1 MHPHVILNKMTNG
14 RNQIMIQ
21 FYEHPRCSTCKKAR
35 AWLNQNKIAYQPI
48 NLLETPP
55 TKAELKTWIEQS
67 GLPIR
72 RFFNTSGGKYRELG
86 LKDKLDEM
94 DLEEACELLAS
105 DGMLIKRPLTTDGK
119 KLTLGFKEE
128 DYEANWK

>member
-1 MHPHVILNKMTNG
+1 
-14 RNQIMIQ
+14 MIQ

-35 AWLNQNKIAYQPI
+35 AWLDENKVVYNQI

-55 TKAELKTWIEQS
+55 TAEELASWIEAS

-86 LKDKLDEM
+86 LKDKIDDM
-94 DLEEACELLAS
+94 DIAEASALLAT
-105 DGMLIKRPLTTDGK
+105 DGMLIKRPLMTDGK
-119 KLTLGFKEE
+119 KLTLGFKEADFE
-128 DYEANWK
+128 KNWK

>member
-1 MHPHVILNKMTNG
+1 
-14 RNQIMIQ
+14 MIQ

-94 DLEEACELLAS
+94 DLEEAYELLAS

-119 KLTLGFKEE
+119 KLTLGFKEA

>member
-1 MHPHVILNKMTNG
+1 
-14 RNQIMIQ
+14 MIQ

-35 AWLNQNKIAYQPI
+35 AWLDENKVVYNQI

-55 TKAELKTWIEQS
+55 TAKELASLIEAS

-86 LKDKLDEM
+86 LKDKIDDM
-94 DLEEACELLAS
+94 DIAEASALLAT
-105 DGMLIKRPLTTDGK
+105 DGMLIKRPLMTDGK
-119 KLTLGFKEE
+119 KLTLGFKEADFE
-128 DYEANWK
+128 KNWK